1 MRSMDDE
8 YVSLLRDRYREA
20 SKKEKTAI
28 LDEYVKTTG
37 QNRKYAIG
45 VLTGKRR
52 TGKRPTR
59 RPRRSIYGAEET
71 QALLILSGLFD
82 GICSKRLRAAMDVE
96 LPGLY
101 ESGVLQVTSECYHK
115 LMQISPATIDRLL
128 VGRRPQLRKSRGFTK
143 PGTLL
148 KHQIPIRTW
157 ADWTEDR
164 PGFCEMDLV
173 DHSGGVI
180 IRGADHAWT
189 LCFTDV
195 KTGWTECAAVR
206 NKAQV
211 HVFAA
216 IGRVRQRLPFP
227 LLGIDSDNGSEF
239 INDQLYRYCLQEK
252 ITFTRGRA
260 GKKNDGAYVEQKNWS
275 VVRRA
280 VGYHRYDTP
289 EQLELLNRL
298 YAVLHLYV
306 NFFLPV
312 MKLKEKTRLGSKV
325 KRVYDKPQTP
335 YARVLASPDVS
346 EKHKAELRETYA
358 LLDLVDLRRQINEL
372 QDEILRTVSTL

>member
-1 MRSMDDE
+1 
-8 YVSLLRDRYREA
+8 
-20 SKKEKTAI
+20 
-28 LDEYVKTTG
+28 
-37 QNRKYAIG
+37 
-45 VLTGKRR
+45 
-52 TGKRPTR
+52 
-59 RPRRSIYGAEET
+59 
-71 QALLILSGLFD
+71 
-82 GICSKRLRAAMDVE
+82 
-96 LPGLY
+96 
-101 ESGVLQVTSECYHK
+101 
-115 LMQISPATIDRLL
+115 
-128 VGRRPQLRKSRGFTK
+128 
-143 PGTLL
+143 
-148 KHQIPIRTW
+148 
-157 ADWTEDR
+157 
-164 PGFCEMDLV
+164 MDLV
-173 DHSGGVI
+173 DHSGGLI

-195 KTGWTECAAVR
+195 KTAWTECVAVP

-227 LLGIDSDNGSEF
+227 LRGIDSDNGSEF
-239 INDQLYRYCLQEK
+239 INDQLYRYCLREK

-260 GKKNDGAYVEQKNWS
+260 GKKNDSAYVEQKNWS

-298 YAVLHLYV
+298 YAVMHFYV

-312 MKLKEKTRLGSKV
+312 MKLKEKTRQGSKV

-346 EKHKAELRETYA
+346 EEYKAELRQTYD

-372 QDEILRTVSTL
+372 QGEILTTVSRR